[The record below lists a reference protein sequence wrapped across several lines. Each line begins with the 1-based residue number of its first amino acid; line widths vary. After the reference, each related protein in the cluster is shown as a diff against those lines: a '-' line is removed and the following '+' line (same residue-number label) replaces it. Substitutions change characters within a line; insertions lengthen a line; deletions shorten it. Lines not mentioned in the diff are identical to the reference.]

1 MVRSKEIL
9 METMSAIAKTN
20 YLDIKIEQMKGKLAV
35 HEGDY
40 LNADGDDYGYANG
53 ESDVAEGEIIQIPT
67 KRFEEKF
74 IRRRSFLFGAVLGY
88 AICVL
93 VNKK

>member
-1 MVRSKEIL
+1 MI
-9 METMSAIAKTN
+9 SANQYYKN
-20 YLDIKIEQMKGKLAV
+20 SNSELPFKKWLKIEQMKGKLAV

-53 ESDVAEGEIIQIPT
+53 ESNVAEGEIAQTP